1 MNKCKLL
8 LLTVVLGAFM
18 TLHAQNLEDFISKY
32 TSENGQKYMQPFADA
47 FSANLNSGLYHN
59 SSIEKW
65 GFQMYIGVVA
75 QSAIIPTKSKYF
87 MAKYDDPSSGLSGE
101 IEAPTVFGP
110 AEGPTVTHPG
120 NGLSYVLPGGF
131 DVDHMPL
138 LMPQLTIG
146 SVYGTDLT
154 IRYTKMNIED
164 AGELDVFGWGI
175 RHSINNYLDSIPVDI
190 AIGYYNQYFK
200 VGEYLDASSNIISL
214 QCSYNTSFVTFYGG
228 LSYETGKVK
237 VQYDYSGIEPE
248 VNSESTEPGDK
259 VEFDMDA
266 ANTIRATL
274 GITLNMG
281 PFKVNGDYNFA
292 KQNTVNVGIGFGI
305 NERERY
311 RKSKELK

>member
-1 MNKCKLL
+1 MSLE
-8 LLTVVLGAFM
+8 
-18 TLHAQNLEDFISKY
+18 AQDLEDYISKY

-75 QSAIIPTKSKYF
+75 QAAYIPTKSKHF
-87 MAKYDDPSSGLSGE
+87 MATYDDPSSGLKGE
-101 IEAPTVFGP
+101 VEAPTVFGP
-110 AEGPTVTHPG
+110 VDGPVVTNPE

-131 DVDHMPL
+131 DIDYMPL

-146 SVYGTDLT
+146 SVYGTDFT

-190 AIGYYNQYFK
+190 AVGYYNQHFK
-200 VGEYLDASSNIISL
+200 VGEYLNASSNIISL
-214 QCSYNTSFVTFYGG
+214 QCSYNIRVITFYGG

-237 VQYDYSGIEPE
+237 VQYDYSGIDPE
-248 VNSESTEPGDK
+248 EISNTDPTEPGDM

-266 ANTIRATL
+266 ANNIRATL
-274 GITLNMG
+274 GITFNLG
-281 PFKVNGDYNFA
+281 PLKINGDYNFA
-292 KQNTVNVGIGFGI
+292 NQNTVNVGVGFGI
-305 NERERY
+305 NERERF
-311 RKSKELK
+311 RKSKALK